1 MKTIK
6 EHLAEADRKRL
17 LDALAYHFLEDP
29 IYLLELKDLA
39 VKDIMEK
46 YSRHM
51 DAFIE
56 RLLTVEA
63 EEDKCR
69 VFYLYSDYDKGDA
82 LDLVSIEEI
91 SADIEAPGYDFS
103 FSDWSS
109 SLGCL
114 VADTRQTQDNLISLL
129 AQYLLEAGLFGTD
142 TDARERK
149 LEEVTEDLDKAMQDI
164 HAGEGIPADEVFDEI
179 RRKHGFPVPEKDPE
193 QDGLKSR
200 IYSAIAEYAM
210 YNRTRERRRILAS
223 IAGT

>member
-29 IYLLELKDLA
+29 IYLLELKDMA

-56 RLLTVEA
+56 RLLEIDA
-63 EEDKCR
+63 EENQGM

-91 SADIEAPGYDFS
+91 SSDIEAPGHDFS
-103 FSDWSS
+103 FSGWGS

-114 VADTRQTQDNLISLL
+114 VADTKQTQDGLNSLL

-142 TDARERK
+142 SDARERK
-149 LEEVTEDLDKAMQDI
+149 LEEVTSDLDKSMQDMK
-164 HAGEGIPADEVFDEI
+164 AGKGKPADEVFDEI

-193 QDGLKSR
+193 QDELKSR
-200 IYSAIAEYAM
+200 VYSAIAEYGM
-210 YNRTRERRRILAS
+210 YSRTRERKRILAS
-223 IAGT
+223 LLGN

>member
-103 FSDWSS
+103 FSDCNSHIVRN
-109 SLGCL
+109 SLN
-114 VADTRQTQDNLISLL
+114 NLISLL

-210 YNRTRERRRILAS
+210 YSRTRERRRILAS

>member
-1 MKTIK
+1 MFLRIEGVPPSGIVFEPFGEPSHLRGKPFFFLAVFEDMVVLASHLDECHLTAQEFQGS
-6 EHLAEADRKRL
+6 EHLET
-17 LDALAYHFLEDP
+17 LDE
-29 IYLLELKDLA
+29 
-39 VKDIMEK
+39 
-46 YSRHM
+46 RHVGIGIAM
-51 DAFIE
+51 KQKQ
-56 RLLTVEA
+56 R
-63 EEDKCR
+63 R
-69 VFYLYSDYDKGDA
+69 M
-82 LDLVSIEEI
+82 DLVSIEEI

-210 YNRTRERRRILAS
+210 YSRTRERRRILAS